1 MMRLPAAGE
10 AGQPRQQRQR
20 TGGARHGGNTEPGSL
35 KEEVRAV
42 QKLTLSLDYQVREL
56 GGVMFDTF
64 LIGKNAIIATE
75 DGVFHSI
82 MKQVPEKVLYQA
94 PGMDE
99 SCVCNRC
106 PYMRLNTL
114 EKLYDCLASEGPC
127 VTVPEELAKQALLPI
142 EKMLALS

>member
-1 MMRLPAAGE
+1 MTHPESDQAVLDQADFIAST
-10 AGQPRQQRQR
+10 
-20 TGGARHGGNTEPGSL
+20 TGIIS
-35 KEEVRAV
+35 RAV
-42 QKLTLSLDYQVREL
+42 ASPDRPS
-56 GGVMFDTF
+56 
-64 LIGKNAIIATE
+64 IIATE

-82 MKQVPEKVLYQA
+82 MKQAPGKVLYQA